1 MEGEAP
7 PWLALRKA
15 PKRAPTLGV
24 LGPVPAR
31 VRVRVQVQV
40 LVPVQVQAQ
49 VPSMVL
55 LAWTVGLAPVRG
67 RLQEFLQMPCL
78 AAELPM
84 DRAWA
89 LPAALEWLL
98 EVAQQLQAD
107 TPHLRGR
114 PLLLHWL
121 Y

>member
-31 VRVRVQVQV
+31 VRVQV

-67 RLQEFLQMPCL
+67 RLQEFLQMPGL

-98 EVAQQLQAD
+98 EVAQRLQAD
-107 TPHLRGR
+107 TPHLRGW